1 MKVMIEYP
9 PVEDEVKVIQL
20 VRGEEVEASAEK
32 TESNDVKPDLIP
44 QSAVFQA
51 RREIGQIHVSDAIE
65 RYMADIV
72 YATRTPEV
80 YSDDLR
86 RWIEVG
92 ASPRG
97 SLALD
102 KCGRTHAWLNGRDY
116 VDPEDV
122 RAIAL
127 DTLRHRISVS
137 YEAQVEGVDSTRIVE
152 EILSQVA
159 LP

>member
-1 MKVMIEYP
+1 
-9 PVEDEVKVIQL
+9 
-20 VRGEEVEASAEK
+20 
-32 TESNDVKPDLIP
+32 
-44 QSAVFQA
+44 
-51 RREIGQIHVSDAIE
+51 
-65 RYMADIV
+65 MADIV

-80 YSDDLR
+80 YSADLR

-127 DTLRHRISVS
+127 DTLRHRITVS
-137 YEAQVEGVDSTRIVE
+137 YEAQVEGVDSTRIVD